1 MKKVNYHTHTKL
13 CMHATGT
20 EKDYVQ
26 AALDAGLDIL
36 GFSDH
41 APFPDN
47 RFDSRMRYDQLDE
60 HLSHI
65 CSLRDALQKG
75 EPAGAASGLTGIRPL
90 RILAGLEIEYC
101 MDMSSYYPLLLSE
114 KKLDYLLLGHHYY
127 MEDDGSYVHVFSI
140 PKKYGTP
147 AYLKY
152 AYEVRSAL
160 ETGFFPIL
168 AHPDVIFTNNFVW
181 DKNCSEA
188 CDLIV
193 DAAARTGTVL
203 ELNANGIRKG
213 IRLLGGIKRFPY
225 PHPEFW
231 KRVSAAKLPVVI
243 GSDCHSPSY
252 MWDECVS
259 EAFRLAKEWKLE
271 LVDSF

>member
-1 MKKVNYHTHTKL
+1 
-13 CMHATGT
+13 MHADGT

-47 RFDSRMRYDQLDE
+47 RFDSRMRYDQLDA
-60 HLSHI
+60 HLARI
-65 CSLRDALQKG
+65 RSLQDALHKG
-75 EPAGAASGLTGIRPL
+75 GKACGLTGIRPL
-90 RILAGLEIEYC
+90 RLLAGLEIEYC
-101 MDMSSYYPLLLSE
+101 ADMTDYYQMLLSE

-127 MEDDGSYVHVFSI
+127 MEEDGCCIHVFSI

-147 AYLKY
+147 AFLKY
-152 AYEVRSAL
+152 AREVQTAL
-160 ETGFFPIL
+160 ETGFFPVL
-168 AHPDVIFTNNFVW
+168 AHPDVIFTNDFAW
-181 DKNCSEA
+181 DQNCWEA
-188 CDLIV
+188 CELII

-213 IRLLGGIKRFPY
+213 LRLLGGTRRYPY

-231 KRVSAAKLPVVI
+231 KQVSAAKLPVLI

-252 MWDECVS
+252 MRDEAVQ